1 MDYVIT
7 PDPDQFISDILFM
20 STDPVTVN
28 VTLLSDGV
36 GGEGSEEIG
45 ITLVQLSPVEEF
57 RVLTRPTVTITV
69 RDNDSMHKININESL
84 SKCVSCIATAK
95 SCSSRT
101 MALCSLLHAI

>member
-1 MDYVIT
+1 MLIVLQDILSFGDVCCVSYTEGVDYVIT
-7 PDPDQFISDILFM
+7 PDPAQFISGILFM

-57 RVLTRPTVTITV
+57 RVLTTPTVTITV
-69 RDNDSMHKININESL
+69 RDNDSMQ
-84 SKCVSCIATAK
+84 
-95 SCSSRT
+95 
-101 MALCSLLHAI
+101 

>member
-1 MDYVIT
+1 MCYVSYTEGVDYVIT
-7 PDPDQFISDILFM
+7 PDPAHVTAGILFM

-45 ITLVQLSPVEEF
+45 ITLVQLSPEEEF

-69 RDNDSMHKININESL
+69 EDNDSMQ
-84 SKCVSCIATAK
+84 
-95 SCSSRT
+95 
-101 MALCSLLHAI
+101 

>member
-1 MDYVIT
+1 MLIVLHDILSCDDVCCVSYTEGVDYVVT
-7 PDPDQFISDILFM
+7 PDPAQFISDILFM

-69 RDNDSMHKININESL
+69 RDNGSMQ
-84 SKCVSCIATAK
+84 
-95 SCSSRT
+95 
-101 MALCSLLHAI
+101 

>member
-1 MDYVIT
+1 MLIVLHDMPCDDLCCVSYTEGVDYVVT

-69 RDNDSMHKININESL
+69 RDNDSMPKFKVLI
-84 SKCVSCIATAK
+84 VT
-95 SCSSRT
+95 
-101 MALCSLLHAI
+101 

>member
-1 MDYVIT
+1 MCCLSYTEGVDYVIT
-7 PDPDQFISDILFM
+7 PDPAQLTSGIVFV

-69 RDNDSMHKININESL
+69 QDNDCK
-84 SKCVSCIATAK
+84 
-95 SCSSRT
+95 
-101 MALCSLLHAI
+101 